1 MTFLYPNVLYALIL
15 PALLAAAAWW
25 LWRRRSRK
33 WEVLVSPDYR
43 HELVH
48 APASWHRVLPV
59 IFSVLAAVFCILS
72 IARPIDGYTEVKEVP
87 KSRNILIAI
96 DCSRSM
102 LSKDASPSRLGR
114 AKTAAYDLLDALP
127 GDNFGIIIFSG
138 ESVLLMPLTHD
149 HTALKETIE
158 QLQFGWVSQGG
169 TNLEKVVRL
178 ALQTFKRDKEADSKN
193 ALVILSDGEDTVNV
207 TYKTAEA
214 ARQSKLIIVTAG
226 IGTTIGT
233 TIPDENS
240 PSGLYRDR
248 RGQHVVSRLNPD
260 SLQYLA
266 NQTDGQYVQLSD
278 GAALNRFV
286 KDIAER
292 LDVTEGKEE
301 TRRIPNDRYII
312 FAVPALICLILTLI
326 AGTRW
331 RSFRR
336 SSRRGMALL
345 AGTAL
350 LCAGLMGTE
359 ARADTAMLDNV
370 TDLIRTGKTEEAVK
384 AIDGMIALPD
394 LPEETRQALEFAKGC
409 LEQKAGNPK
418 EAAEAFSQA
427 LLSPNRSLQSD
438 SHFNLGNMEA
448 AKAKTAMTFSRPE
461 EKQTPPQAASI
472 DDQIKEIDARLAK
485 IPEAKQHVKEAVKR
499 FDDALS
505 AHRSHE
511 GAAANK
517 EEMLRYDKE
526 LDEYRKQLEELKKKL
541 EEEKKKQQQQQQD
554 QQNKDQ
560 QNKDQQNKD
569 QQNKDQQ
576 NKDQQNKDQQNKD
589 QQNKDQQNKDQQNK
603 DQQNKDQQNKDQQ
616 NKDQQ
621 NKDQQNKDQ
630 QNKDQQNKDQ
640 QNKDQQNK
648 DQQNKDQQ
656 NKDQQNKDQQNK
668 DQQNK
673 DQQNKDQ
680 QNKDQQN
687 KDQQNKDQQNKDQ
700 QNTPGSQDEM
710 KNTPLPS
717 SPEKDKLPETPA
729 SSTPQPQPTGE
740 DGKPVPVAAQKESK
754 EAKERREARAILMER
769 RDIEPG
775 CPVPQRSPDYPPDKD
790 Y

>member
-1 MTFLYPNVLYALIL
+1 M
-15 PALLAAAAWW
+15 
-25 LWRRRSRK
+25 
-33 WEVLVSPDYR
+33 
-43 HELVH
+43 
-48 APASWHRVLPV
+48 LPV

-149 HTALKETIE
+149 HNALKETIE

-233 TIPDENS
+233 TIPDDNS

-345 AGTAL
+345 AGTTL
-350 LCAGLMGTE
+350 LCTGLMGTE

-370 TDLIRTGKTEEAVK
+370 TDLIRTGKTKEAVK
-384 AIDGMIALPD
+384 AIDGMIALSEPAGRNAPGPGIRQR
-394 LPEETRQALEFAKGC
+394 LPGAKGRQSQGSGGSI
-409 LEQKAGNPK
+409 LPGAPVSQQKSSVGLPLQPRQHGSRQGQNGHDLLQAG
-418 EAAEAFSQA
+418 
-427 LLSPNRSLQSD
+427 
-438 SHFNLGNMEA
+438 G
-448 AKAKTAMTFSRPE
+448 KT
-461 EKQTPPQAASI
+461 
-472 DDQIKEIDARLAK
+472 D
-485 IPEAKQHVKEAVKR
+485 
-499 FDDALS
+499 
-505 AHRSHE
+505 
-511 GAAANK
+511 
-517 EEMLRYDKE
+517 
-526 LDEYRKQLEELKKKL
+526 
-541 EEEKKKQQQQQQD
+541 
-554 QQNKDQ
+554 
-560 QNKDQQNKD
+560 
-569 QQNKDQQ
+569 
-576 NKDQQNKDQQNKD
+576 
-589 QQNKDQQNKDQQNK
+589 
-603 DQQNKDQQNKDQQ
+603 
-616 NKDQQ
+616 
-621 NKDQQNKDQ
+621 
-630 QNKDQQNKDQ
+630 
-640 QNKDQQNK
+640 
-648 DQQNKDQQ
+648 
-656 NKDQQNKDQQNK
+656 
-668 DQQNK
+668 
-673 DQQNKDQ
+673 
-680 QNKDQQN
+680 
-687 KDQQNKDQQNKDQ
+687 
-700 QNTPGSQDEM
+700 
-710 KNTPLPS
+710 PS
-717 SPEKDKLPETPA
+717 
-729 SSTPQPQPTGE
+729 
-740 DGKPVPVAAQKESK
+740 
-754 EAKERREARAILMER
+754 
-769 RDIEPG
+769 PG
-775 CPVPQRSPDYPPDKD
+775 CLHRRPDQENRRPAG
-790 Y
+790 